1 MKKSLSLKQAISHL
15 KSILL
20 LLLAIAG
27 TAAFG
32 QDRSISGTVFDRSTN
47 ESLPGATVMVK
58 GTAKGVST
66 DMDGKFSLTISA
78 GENILVVS
86 YIGYETSETT
96 VGPENVINIQLIP
109 SKTSL
114 QEVVVVGYGSTKV
127 KDLTSSITTVRSED
141 IIKTPASQPLQALQ
155 GKVAGLQVVTNGSP
169 GDSPTVRIRGI
180 GSFPGRDNE
189 APLYVVDGMF
199 FDNID
204 FLNPSDIASMSVMK
218 DASAAAIYGV
228 RAANGVVL
236 IETKSGSYNQKT
248 EITYN
253 GYTGYQ
259 VAQNVVKMANS
270 QQFTTMALESGSA
283 ADESFILNA
292 MQRYGRSYVDPS
304 IPEPNTD
311 WYSEIL
317 RPASIN
323 NHSLD
328 FSGGTDKA
336 RYSMGANYFFQNGLM
351 DMKNSYERMN
361 LRSKI
366 DMKATNWLTIGGNM
380 ILSNATKYND
390 QAGAWNE
397 AYFAVP
403 IMPVYDPL
411 NTLADPTNYSNA
423 QDLGYRSGQNPFP
436 TMDNNIDKMK
446 IKKMLANFYM
456 EFNLIPKALT
466 FKSTYNY
473 SFTSIDQRIVNLPW
487 FIGNSFQNPDA
498 TITRNYTNANNNI
511 WDNILTFNKSIAKHS
526 FVVMAGTSFK
536 DEGYQFLTAQGKNFP
551 TDMEQSWYID
561 QALNIPSTGV
571 NDNGLRQYGMSYFG
585 RVSYNFDEKYLIYAT
600 YRADGSNK
608 YQQTWGYFPTVGAAW
623 VITQEEFL
631 KNNKTLPYL
640 KIRASWGQLGNDRI
654 QASDGAYTTNVYNTT
669 FGGVVYSGT
678 VVSSTFSSL
687 KWELTEETNFGFTAK
702 MVDNKLSIDFDYYNR
717 DTKNAAIPVNI
728 PSVGGSVLKPVG
740 TIRNSGLEL
749 ALDWTNR
756 VNEDF
761 SYSVGANFST
771 LKNEAIDLYGQDY
784 IDGGSAE
791 FRQRT
796 YVGEPLMA
804 FYGREVAGV
813 YQNQAEIDA
822 DQFAKDNGL
831 VPGDFKY
838 KDQNNDGIIDD
849 DDRVILG
856 SYFPSFIYGGNISIN
871 YKNFDFSTSIY
882 GQTGNKILNRK
893 RGEIIWTAD
902 GNMDADLAT
911 NRWHGEG
918 TSNEYP
924 SAAGLRRGWNQ
935 KMSDYF
941 VEDGSFF
948 RIQNIQLGYTI
959 KNSAWLGGQFPQTRV
974 FFTAERPLTLF
985 KYNGFTPEVA
995 NGWDSQTYPVPA
1007 IYTFGLNVKF

>member
-1 MKKSLSLKQAISHL
+1 MKKTLSLKQAISHL

-32 QDRSISGTVFDRSTN
+32 QDRNISGTVSDRATN
-47 ESLPGATVMVK
+47 ESLPGATVLVK

-66 DMDGKFSLTISA
+66 DVDGKFSLTISP

-86 YIGYETSETT
+86 YIGYEPIETT
-96 VGPENVINIQLIP
+96 VGAENVINIQLIP

-127 KDLTSSITTVRSED
+127 KDLTSSITTVRSDD
-141 IIKTPASQPLQALQ
+141 IVKTPASQPLQALQ
-155 GKVAGLQVVTNGSP
+155 GKVAGMQIVTNGGP
-169 GDSPTVRIRGI
+169 GESPTVRIRGI
-180 GSFPGRDNE
+180 GSFPGRENE

-204 FLNPSDIASMSVMK
+204 FLNPSDIASMSVLK

-248 EITYN
+248 EITYS

-270 QQFTTMALESGSA
+270 QQFTAMAMESGSA

-292 MQRYGRSYVDPS
+292 MQRYGRSRVDPN

-311 WYSEIL
+311 WYGEIL

-336 RYSMGANYFFQNGLM
+336 RYSIGANYFFQNGIM
-351 DMKNSYERMN
+351 DMKNQYERLN
-361 LRSKI
+361 LRSKL
-366 DMKATNWLTIGGNM
+366 DMKATDWLTIGGNM

-411 NTLADPTNYSNA
+411 NTAADPTNYSNA

-436 TMDNNIDKMK
+436 TMDFNIDQMK

-456 EFNLIPKALT
+456 EFNILPKTLT
-466 FKSTYNY
+466 FKTTYNY
-473 SFTSIDQRIVNLPW
+473 SSTAIDQRIVNLPW

-498 TITRNYTNANNNI
+498 TITRNLSNYNDNI
-511 WDNILTFNKSIAKHS
+511 WDNILTFNKSIDKHS
-526 FVVMAGTSFK
+526 FTVMAGTSFK

-551 TDMEQSWYID
+551 TDMEQSWYIH
-561 QALNIPSTGV
+561 QALNIPAEAV
-571 NDNGLRQYGMSYFG
+571 NDDGLREYGMSYFG
-585 RVSYNFDEKYLIYAT
+585 RVAYNFDSKYLLYAT

-608 YQQTWGYFPTVGAAW
+608 YQQKWGYFPTVGAAW
-623 VITQEEFL
+623 VISQENFMENVNFLSFL
-631 KNNKTLPYL
+631 KL
-640 KIRASWGQLGNDRI
+640 RASWGQLGNDHI

-669 FGGVVYSGT
+669 FGGTVYSGT
-678 VVSSTFSSL
+678 VVSSTYSSL
-687 KWELTEETNFGFTAK
+687 EWELTEETNFGFTAK
-702 MVDNKLSIDFDYYNR
+702 MVNEKLSVDFDYYNR
-717 DTKNAAIPVNI
+717 DTKNAAIPVII
-728 PSVGGSVLKPVG
+728 PGTGGSVLKPVG
-740 TIRNSGLEL
+740 TIRNAGLEL
-749 ALDWTNR
+749 ALDWSNR
-756 VNEDF
+756 VNEKL

-771 LKNEAIDLYGQDY
+771 LNNEAIDLYGQEY

-804 FYGREVAGV
+804 FFGREVAGV

-822 DQFAKDNGL
+822 DPVALENNL
-831 VPGDFKY
+831 EPGDFKY
-838 KDQNNDGIIDD
+838 VDQNKDGQIDD

-856 SYFPSFIYGGNISIN
+856 SYFPSFIYGANISIR
-871 YKNFDFSTSIY
+871 YMNFDFSTSIY

-893 RGEIIWTAD
+893 RGEVIWTSDA
-902 GNMDADLAT
+902 NMDADLAT

-924 SAAGLRRGWNQ
+924 SSKGLRKGWNQ

-959 KNSAWLGGQFPQTRV
+959 NSTWLGGNFPETRIS
-974 FFTAERPLTLF
+974 FTAERPLTMF

-995 NGWDSQTYPVPA
+995 NGVDSQTYPVAA
-1007 IYTFGLNVKF
+1007 IYTIGLNIKF

>member
-1 MKKSLSLKQAISHL
+1 MKKTLSLKQAISHL

-32 QDRSISGTVFDRSTN
+32 QDRNISGTVSDRATN
-47 ESLPGATVMVK
+47 ESLPGATVLVK

-66 DMDGKFSLTISA
+66 DVDGKFSLTISP

-86 YIGYETSETT
+86 YIGYEPIETT
-96 VGPENVINIQLIP
+96 VGPQNVINIQLIP

-127 KDLTSSITTVRSED
+127 KDLTSSITTVRSDD
-141 IIKTPASQPLQALQ
+141 IVKTPASQPLQALQ
-155 GKVAGLQVVTNGSP
+155 GKVAGMQIVTNGGP
-169 GDSPTVRIRGI
+169 GESPTVRIRGI
-180 GSFPGRDNE
+180 GSFPGRENE

-204 FLNPSDIASMSVMK
+204 FLNPSDIASMSVLK

-248 EITYN
+248 EITYS

-270 QQFTTMALESGSA
+270 QQFTAMAMESGST

-292 MQRYGRSYVDPS
+292 MQRYGRSRVDPN

-311 WYSEIL
+311 WYGEIL

-336 RYSMGANYFFQNGLM
+336 RYSIGANYFFQNGIM
-351 DMKNSYERMN
+351 DMKNQYERLN
-361 LRSKI
+361 LRSKL
-366 DMKATNWLTIGGNM
+366 DMKATDWLTIGGNM

-411 NTLADPTNYSNA
+411 NTAADPTNYSNA

-436 TMDNNIDKMK
+436 TMDFNIDQMK

-456 EFNLIPKALT
+456 EFNILPKTLT
-466 FKSTYNY
+466 FKTTYNY
-473 SFTSIDQRIVNLPW
+473 SSTAIDQRIVNLPW

-498 TITRNYTNANNNI
+498 TIIRNLSNYADNI
-511 WDNILTFNKSIAKHS
+511 WDNILTFNKSIDKHS
-526 FVVMAGTSFK
+526 FTVMAGTSFK

-551 TDMEQSWYID
+551 TDMEQSWYIH
-561 QALNIPSTGV
+561 QALNIPAEAV
-571 NDNGLRQYGMSYFG
+571 NDDGLREYGMSYFG
-585 RVSYNFDEKYLIYAT
+585 RVAYNFDSKYLLYAT

-608 YQQTWGYFPTVGAAW
+608 YQQKWGYFPTVGAAW
-623 VITQEEFL
+623 VISQENFMENVNFLSFL
-631 KNNKTLPYL
+631 KL
-640 KIRASWGQLGNDRI
+640 RASWGQLGNDHI

-669 FGGVVYSGT
+669 FGGTVYSGT
-678 VVSSTFSSL
+678 VVSSTYSSL
-687 KWELTEETNFGFTAK
+687 EWELTEETNFGFTAK
-702 MVDNKLSIDFDYYNR
+702 MVNEKLSVDFDYYNR
-717 DTKNAAIPVNI
+717 DTKNAAIPVII
-728 PSVGGSVLKPVG
+728 PGTGGSVLKPVG
-740 TIRNSGLEL
+740 TIRNAGLEL
-749 ALDWTNR
+749 ALDWSNR
-756 VNEDF
+756 VNEKL

-771 LKNEAIDLYGQDY
+771 LNNEAIDLYGQEY

-804 FYGREVAGV
+804 FFGREVAGV

-822 DQFAKDNGL
+822 DPVALENSL
-831 VPGDFKY
+831 EPGDFKY
-838 KDQNNDGIIDD
+838 VDQNKDGQIDD

-856 SYFPSFIYGGNISIN
+856 SYFPSFIYGANISIR
-871 YKNFDFSTSIY
+871 YMNFDFSTSIY

-893 RGEIIWTAD
+893 RGEVIWTSDA
-902 GNMDADLAT
+902 NMDADLAT

-924 SAAGLRRGWNQ
+924 SSKGLRKGWNQ

-959 KNSAWLGGQFPQTRV
+959 LSTWLGGNFPETRIS
-974 FFTAERPLTLF
+974 FTAERPLTMF

-995 NGWDSQTYPVPA
+995 NGVDSQTYPVAA
-1007 IYTFGLNVKF
+1007 IYTIGLNIKF

>member
-1 MKKSLSLKQAISHL
+1 MKKTLSLKQAISHL

-27 TAAFG
+27 TTAFG
-32 QDRSISGTVFDRSTN
+32 QDRNISGTVSDRATN
-47 ESLPGATVMVK
+47 ESLPGATVLVK

-66 DMDGKFSLTISA
+66 DVDGKFSLTISP

-86 YIGYETSETT
+86 YIGYEPIETT
-96 VGPENVINIQLIP
+96 VGAENVINIQLIP

-127 KDLTSSITTVRSED
+127 KDLTSSITTVRSDD
-141 IIKTPASQPLQALQ
+141 IVKTPASQPLQALQ
-155 GKVAGLQVVTNGSP
+155 GKVAGMQIVTNGGP
-169 GDSPTVRIRGI
+169 GESPTVRIRGI
-180 GSFPGRDNE
+180 GSFPGRENE

-204 FLNPSDIASMSVMK
+204 FLNPSDIASMSVLK

-248 EITYN
+248 EITYS

-270 QQFTTMALESGSA
+270 QQFTAMAMESGSA

-292 MQRYGRSYVDPS
+292 MQRYGRSRVDPN

-311 WYSEIL
+311 WYGEIL

-336 RYSMGANYFFQNGLM
+336 RYSIGANYFFQNGIM
-351 DMKNSYERMN
+351 DMKNQYERLN
-361 LRSKI
+361 LRSKL
-366 DMKATNWLTIGGNM
+366 DMKATDWLTIGGNM

-411 NTLADPTNYSNA
+411 NTAADPTNYSNA

-436 TMDNNIDKMK
+436 TMDFNIDQMK

-456 EFNLIPKALT
+456 EFNILPKTLT
-466 FKSTYNY
+466 FKTTYNY
-473 SFTSIDQRIVNLPW
+473 SSTAIDQRIVNLPW

-498 TITRNYTNANNNI
+498 TITRNLSNYNDNI
-511 WDNILTFNKSIAKHS
+511 WDNILTFNKNIDKHS
-526 FVVMAGTSFK
+526 FTVMAGTSFK

-551 TDMEQSWYID
+551 TDMEQSWYIH
-561 QALNIPSTGV
+561 QALNIPAEAV
-571 NDNGLRQYGMSYFG
+571 NDDGLREYGMSYFG
-585 RVSYNFDEKYLIYAT
+585 RVAYNFDSKYLLYAT

-608 YQQTWGYFPTVGAAW
+608 YQQKWGYFPTVGAAW
-623 VITQEEFL
+623 VISQENFMENVNFLSFL
-631 KNNKTLPYL
+631 KL
-640 KIRASWGQLGNDRI
+640 RASWGQLGNDHI

-669 FGGVVYSGT
+669 FGGTVYSGT
-678 VVSSTFSSL
+678 VVSSTYSSL
-687 KWELTEETNFGFTAK
+687 EWELTEETNFGFTAK
-702 MVDNKLSIDFDYYNR
+702 MVNEKLSVDFDYYNR
-717 DTKNAAIPVNI
+717 DTKNAAIPVII
-728 PSVGGSVLKPVG
+728 PGTGGSVLKPVG
-740 TIRNSGLEL
+740 TIRNAGLEL
-749 ALDWTNR
+749 ALDWSNR
-756 VNEDF
+756 VNEKL

-771 LKNEAIDLYGQDY
+771 LNNEAIDLYGQEY

-804 FYGREVAGV
+804 FFGREVAGV

-822 DQFAKDNGL
+822 DPVALENNL
-831 VPGDFKY
+831 EPGDFKY
-838 KDQNNDGIIDD
+838 VDQNKDGQIDD

-856 SYFPSFIYGGNISIN
+856 SYFPSFIYGANISIR
-871 YKNFDFSTSIY
+871 YMNFDFSTSIY

-893 RGEIIWTAD
+893 RGEVIWTSDA
-902 GNMDADLAT
+902 NMDADLAT

-924 SAAGLRRGWNQ
+924 SSKGLRKGWNQ

-959 KNSAWLGGQFPQTRV
+959 NSTWLGGNFPETRIS
-974 FFTAERPLTLF
+974 FTAERPLTVF

-995 NGWDSQTYPVPA
+995 NGVDSQTYPVAA
-1007 IYTFGLNVKF
+1007 IYTIGLNIKF

>member
-1 MKKSLSLKQAISHL
+1 MKKTLSLKQAISHL

-32 QDRSISGTVFDRSTN
+32 QDRNISGTVSDRATN
-47 ESLPGATVMVK
+47 ESLPGATVLVK

-66 DMDGKFSLTISA
+66 DVDGKFSLTISP

-86 YIGYETSETT
+86 YIGYEPIETT
-96 VGPENVINIQLIP
+96 VGPQNVINIQLIP

-127 KDLTSSITTVRSED
+127 KDLTSSITTVRSDD
-141 IIKTPASQPLQALQ
+141 IVKTPASQPLQALQ
-155 GKVAGLQVVTNGSP
+155 GKVAGMQIVTNGGP
-169 GDSPTVRIRGI
+169 GESPTVRIRGI
-180 GSFPGRDNE
+180 GSFPGRENE

-204 FLNPSDIASMSVMK
+204 FLNPSDIASMSVLK

-248 EITYN
+248 EITYS

-270 QQFTTMALESGSA
+270 QQFTAMAMESGST

-292 MQRYGRSYVDPS
+292 MQRYGRSRVDPN

-311 WYSEIL
+311 WYGEIL

-336 RYSMGANYFFQNGLM
+336 RYSIGANYFFQNGIM
-351 DMKNSYERMN
+351 DMKNQYERLN
-361 LRSKI
+361 LRSKL
-366 DMKATNWLTIGGNM
+366 DLKATDWLTIGGNM

-411 NTLADPTNYSNA
+411 NTAADPTNYSNA

-436 TMDNNIDKMK
+436 TMDFNIDQMK

-456 EFNLIPKALT
+456 EFNILPKTLT
-466 FKSTYNY
+466 FKTTYNY
-473 SFTSIDQRIVNLPW
+473 SSTAIDQRIVNLPW

-498 TITRNYTNANNNI
+498 TITRNLSNYNDNI
-511 WDNILTFNKSIAKHS
+511 WDNILTFNKNIDKHS
-526 FVVMAGTSFK
+526 FTVMAGTSFK

-551 TDMEQSWYID
+551 TDMEQSWYIH
-561 QALNIPSTGV
+561 QALNIPAEAV
-571 NDNGLRQYGMSYFG
+571 NDDGLREYGMSYFG
-585 RVSYNFDEKYLIYAT
+585 RVAYNFDSKYLLYAT

-608 YQQTWGYFPTVGAAW
+608 YQQKWGYFPTVGAAW
-623 VITQEEFL
+623 VISQENFMENVNFLSFL
-631 KNNKTLPYL
+631 KL
-640 KIRASWGQLGNDRI
+640 RASWGQLGNDHI

-669 FGGVVYSGT
+669 FGGTVYSGT
-678 VVSSTFSSL
+678 VVSSTYSSL
-687 KWELTEETNFGFTAK
+687 EWELTEETNFGFTAK
-702 MVDNKLSIDFDYYNR
+702 MVNEKLSVDFDYYNR
-717 DTKNAAIPVNI
+717 DTKNAAIPVII
-728 PSVGGSVLKPVG
+728 PGTGGSVLKPVG
-740 TIRNSGLEL
+740 TIRNAGLEL
-749 ALDWTNR
+749 ALDWSNR
-756 VNEDF
+756 VNEKL

-771 LKNEAIDLYGQDY
+771 LNNEAIDLYGQEY

-804 FYGREVAGV
+804 FFGREVAGV

-822 DQFAKDNGL
+822 DPVALENNL
-831 VPGDFKY
+831 EPGDFKY
-838 KDQNNDGIIDD
+838 VDQNKDGQIDD

-856 SYFPSFIYGGNISIN
+856 SYFPSFIYGANISIR
-871 YKNFDFSTSIY
+871 YMNFDFSTSIY

-893 RGEIIWTAD
+893 RGEVIWTSDA
-902 GNMDADLAT
+902 NMDADLAT

-924 SAAGLRRGWNQ
+924 SSKGLRKGWNQ

-959 KNSAWLGGQFPQTRV
+959 NSTWLGGNFPETRIS
-974 FFTAERPLTLF
+974 FTAERPLTMF

-995 NGWDSQTYPVPA
+995 NGVDSQTYPVAA
-1007 IYTFGLNVKF
+1007 IYTIGLNIKF

>member
-1 MKKSLSLKQAISHL
+1 MKKTLSLKQAISHL

-32 QDRSISGTVFDRSTN
+32 QDRNISGTVSDRATN
-47 ESLPGATVMVK
+47 ESLPGATVLVK

-66 DMDGKFSLTISA
+66 DVDGKFSLTISP

-86 YIGYETSETT
+86 YIGYEPIETT
-96 VGPENVINIQLIP
+96 VGAENVINIQLIP

-127 KDLTSSITTVRSED
+127 KDLTSSITTVRSDD
-141 IIKTPASQPLQALQ
+141 IVKTPASQPLQALQ
-155 GKVAGLQVVTNGSP
+155 GKVAGMQIVTKGGP
-169 GDSPTVRIRGI
+169 GESPTVRIRGI
-180 GSFPGRDNE
+180 GSFPGRENE

-204 FLNPSDIASMSVMK
+204 FLNPSDIASMSVLK

-248 EITYN
+248 EITYS

-270 QQFTTMALESGSA
+270 QQFTAMAMESGSA

-292 MQRYGRSYVDPS
+292 MQRYGRSRVDPN

-311 WYSEIL
+311 WYGEIL

-336 RYSMGANYFFQNGLM
+336 RYSIGANYFFQNGIM
-351 DMKNSYERMN
+351 DMKNQYERLN
-361 LRSKI
+361 LRSKL
-366 DMKATNWLTIGGNM
+366 DMKATDWLTIGGNM

-411 NTLADPTNYSNA
+411 NTAADPTNYSNA

-436 TMDNNIDKMK
+436 TMDFNIDQMK

-456 EFNLIPKALT
+456 EFNILPKTLT
-466 FKSTYNY
+466 FKTTYNY
-473 SFTSIDQRIVNLPW
+473 SSTAIDQRIVNLPW

-498 TITRNYTNANNNI
+498 TITRNLSNYNDNI
-511 WDNILTFNKSIAKHS
+511 WDNILTFNKNIDKHS
-526 FVVMAGTSFK
+526 FTVMAGTSFK

-551 TDMEQSWYID
+551 TDMEQSWYIH
-561 QALNIPSTGV
+561 QALNIPAEAV
-571 NDNGLRQYGMSYFG
+571 NDDGLREYGMSYFG
-585 RVSYNFDEKYLIYAT
+585 RVAYNFDSKYLLYAT

-608 YQQTWGYFPTVGAAW
+608 YQQKWGYFPTVGAAW
-623 VITQEEFL
+623 VISQENFMENVNFLSFL
-631 KNNKTLPYL
+631 KL
-640 KIRASWGQLGNDRI
+640 RASWGQLGNDHI

-669 FGGVVYSGT
+669 FGGTVYSGT
-678 VVSSTFSSL
+678 VVSSTYSSL
-687 KWELTEETNFGFTAK
+687 EWELTEETNFGFTAK
-702 MVDNKLSIDFDYYNR
+702 MVNEKLSVDFDYYNR
-717 DTKNAAIPVNI
+717 DTKNAAIPVII
-728 PSVGGSVLKPVG
+728 PGTGGSVLKPVG
-740 TIRNSGLEL
+740 TIRNAGLEL
-749 ALDWTNR
+749 ALDWSNR
-756 VNEDF
+756 VNEKL

-771 LKNEAIDLYGQDY
+771 LNNEAIDLYGQEY

-804 FYGREVAGV
+804 FFGREVAGV

-822 DQFAKDNGL
+822 DPVALENSL
-831 VPGDFKY
+831 EPGDFKY
-838 KDQNNDGIIDD
+838 VDQNKDGQIDD

-856 SYFPSFIYGGNISIN
+856 SYFPSFIYGANISIR
-871 YKNFDFSTSIY
+871 YMNFDFSTSIY

-893 RGEIIWTAD
+893 RGEVIWTSDA
-902 GNMDADLAT
+902 NMDADLAT

-924 SAAGLRRGWNQ
+924 SSKGLRKGWNQ

-959 KNSAWLGGQFPQTRV
+959 LSTWLGGNFPETRIS
-974 FFTAERPLTLF
+974 FTAERPLTMF

-995 NGWDSQTYPVPA
+995 NGVDSQTYPVAA
-1007 IYTFGLNVKF
+1007 IYTIGLNIKF